1 MSTLKLS
8 RRFSV
13 TFLALLVTTACSVT
27 IAAEA
32 DVKKLGKS
40 IPVQGVPAESSA
52 LKVFPPKIDLRYGT
66 DSQRIGVQVVD
77 ADGSTRD
84 ITPEVRWE
92 AERGLLIEDGS
103 VRVSMIASS
112 GSGELHGEWNGQ
124 KIEIPFQIGE
134 GNSQR
139 DLSFRNDILPVLT
152 KTGCNSGKCHG
163 SASGKDGFRLSLY
176 GFDPAGDYFRLTREL
191 SGRRISL
198 SNPESCLL
206 INKAIGEVPHTGGNP
221 IEVGDPNYVKIV
233 KWIADGAKADV
244 ADSAVPEGI
253 EVFPKRAVLAQP
265 GTSQQ
270 MIVMARYNDGT
281 SRDVTEQA
289 VFISNNDAA
298 ATANLEGSV
307 LAAGPGTAFI
317 LARFDQYT
325 SGTDI
330 VVRSGETYPGLN
342 FEANNYIDTFA
353 AARWRDLHILPS
365 DVATDEVFLRRV
377 YLDTIGLLPTTERR
391 NAFLKDTSP
400 NKRERL
406 VDELVGSKDFLDLWT
421 MQLAE
426 LLQVRRANG
435 LSEKGL
441 SLYDDW
447 LRDQVHSGVPVNELV
462 RQLIPASGSTFENPA
477 TSYYQT
483 ETTPQLLA
491 ENIAQAFLG
500 TRIQCAQC
508 HNHPFDRWTMDDYYG
523 FAAFVS
529 QVGYKQGKDA
539 REITVYDLGE
549 GSLEHPVAGR
559 VVKPKFLGGD
569 LAEEEALDGDYR
581 TALAEWLAD
590 NNDAFAKNIAN
601 VLWSHFMGVGIVN
614 PVDDVRVS
622 NPPSNPELL
631 DALGQALV
639 EYHYD
644 VTRLASDIC
653 KSKTYQLSTRK
664 NEWNRWD
671 DRNFSHANIRRL
683 RAEVLLDCINQVTA
697 TSDDFAGLPLGGRA
711 IEIPDGDSNN
721 YFLETFGRSER
732 DTPCSCEV
740 STAPTLSQA
749 LHLLNGENTTD
760 KIGRGDQVNQL
771 LSRLG
776 EPEAAAAEL
785 YTVCFGRQPTEAE
798 QDAIQQRFAQTTDV
812 TTELEDLFW
821 ALLNSNEFIFN
832 H

>member
-1 MSTLKLS
+1 MSTFDARRKCTATLLATILGICWSGASVAADADLKKPG
-8 RRFSV
+8 
-13 TFLALLVTTACSVT
+13 AN
-27 IAAEA
+27 
-32 DVKKLGKS
+32 
-40 IPVQGVPAESSA
+40 IPTVGLQSKPSG
-52 LKVFPPKIDLRYGT
+52 LQVFPPIIDLRFGT

-84 ITPEVRWE
+84 ITRSVSWK
-92 AERGLLIEDGS
+92 ADRGLVVEDDFVRISPSAPS
-103 VRVSMIASS
+103 VS
-112 GSGELHGEWNGQ
+112 GVLRGEWNGEQ
-124 KIEIPFQIGE
+124 IQIPFQSGA
-134 GNSQR
+134 GDSQR
-139 DLSFRNDILPVLT
+139 ELSFRNDILPVLT

-221 IEVGDPNYVKIV
+221 IEVGDANYLKIV

-270 MIVMARYNDGT
+270 MIVMARYSDGST
-281 SRDVTEQA
+281 RDVTEQA

-298 ATANLEGSV
+298 ATAGVEGSV
-307 LAAGPGTAFI
+307 HAAGPGTAFI

-330 VVRSGETYPGLN
+330 VVRSGETYPGLD
-342 FEANNYIDTFA
+342 FKANNYIDTLA
-353 AARWRDLHILPS
+353 AARWSDLHILPS
-365 DVATDEVFLRRV
+365 DVASDEVFLRRV
-377 YLDTIGLLPTTERR
+377 YLDTIGLLPTPEQRT
-391 NAFLKDTSP
+391 AFLQDTSP
-400 NKRERL
+400 NKRDRL
-406 VDELVGSKDFLDLWT
+406 VDELVSSKSFLDLWT

-549 GSLEHPVAGR
+549 GSLEHPVEGR
-559 VVKPKFLGGD
+559 VVRPKFLGGE
-569 LAEEEALDGDYR
+569 LAAEEALDGDYR
-581 TALAEWLAD
+581 TALA
-590 NNDAFAKNIAN
+590 
-601 VLWSHFMGVGIVN
+601 
-614 PVDDVRVS
+614 
-622 NPPSNPELL
+622 
-631 DALGQALV
+631 
-639 EYHYD
+639 
-644 VTRLASDIC
+644 
-653 KSKTYQLSTRK
+653 
-664 NEWNRWD
+664 
-671 DRNFSHANIRRL
+671 
-683 RAEVLLDCINQVTA
+683 
-697 TSDDFAGLPLGGRA
+697 
-711 IEIPDGDSNN
+711 
-721 YFLETFGRSER
+721 
-732 DTPCSCEV
+732 
-740 STAPTLSQA
+740 
-749 LHLLNGENTTD
+749 
-760 KIGRGDQVNQL
+760 
-771 LSRLG
+771 
-776 EPEAAAAEL
+776 
-785 YTVCFGRQPTEAE
+785 
-798 QDAIQQRFAQTTDV
+798 
-812 TTELEDLFW
+812 
-821 ALLNSNEFIFN
+821 
-832 H
+832 